1 MVNLKF
7 EIVWGWFF
15 SIDIFIIVL
24 GNRSFTSEFSDLV
37 VTFFCLRR
45 KKKNYQSTVQNGM
58 GGAWAA
64 GVDQSRLRQVSS
76 ETLFGSFLTFSFW
89 KEGAQKAFFF

>member
-7 EIVWGWFF
+7 EIVWGWVF

-24 GNRSFTSEFSDLV
+24 GNHSFTSEFSDLV

-45 KKKNYQSTVQNGM
+45 KNKKNLPKY
-58 GGAWAA
+58 
-64 GVDQSRLRQVSS
+64 SS
-76 ETLFGSFLTFSFW
+76 EWNVGGLGCRSRAVQT
-89 KEGAQKAFFF
+89 